1 VEKRA
6 ITGDNRPRPVGS
18 PWTTRC
24 TACGSPLC
32 PQSVEIVCPPIH
44 SRLSWS
50 DGRSPGCAV
59 DRIGTTSR
67 SPACGRE
74 KVTESVDGSRNPG
87 PESNTGARGRG
98 ADGGRVAVGGRGRAL
113 VTGPRGWV
121 GAEMRGRGRRD
132 GACGGCGRGGGP
144 VGAATAP
151 GGPGRRPLPETP
163 RPGCGGCL
171 KAGPVVEGAA
181 EARDGCGGRRR
192 SPVRLEAGAGEAR
205 RRGSRHGVW
214 PCRGG
219 ARARARSTTRVM
231 TSGAQSVPGR
241 PTGTCTRG
249 LRIDPET
256 PRRNA
261 GPSAL
266 SRP

>member
-1 VEKRA
+1 MEKRA

-113 VTGPRGWV
+113 MTGRRGWV
-121 GAEMRGRGRRD
+121 GADDGPGTAGRGLWRPRPRWK
-132 GACGGCGRGGGP
+132 AGRGGDCAGRS
-144 VGAATAP
+144 GTAAAAGEAEAGLWRVP
-151 GGPGRRPLPETP
+151 EGRTSCA
-163 RPGCGGCL
+163 GCR
-171 KAGPVVEGAA
+171 
-181 EARDGCGGRRR
+181 EARDGCGGR
-192 SPVRLEAGAGEAR
+192 AGEAR
-205 RRGSRHGVW
+205 YGLRRVPERHGVGEA
-214 PCRGG
+214 PARGV
-219 ARARARSTTRVM
+219 A
-231 TSGAQSVPGR
+231 VPRGR
-241 PTGTCTRG
+241 P
-249 LRIDPET
+249 
-256 PRRNA
+256 A
-261 GPSAL
+261 QGPAA
-266 SRP
+266 RHA